1 MPADSRQPEH
11 TAIATADD
19 RGRTETSARG
29 LAGAR
34 RTPRSSGARR
44 RADRSIGYL
53 LVAPAVIALLA
64 ITGFP
69 LVYNLWNSFHTVQL
83 ADPGAGHGFSGITNY
98 KELFDE
104 PGFSADLSHTLLFTV
119 VSVTFE
125 IVVGLALAVV
135 LNKKFKGRGIVRAAI
150 LIPWAVPTVVSA
162 MLWKTMVD
170 PQDGLVN
177 YVLRTL
183 HLPGAGVTWSAN
195 NWASWAV
202 VIAADA
208 WKTIP
213 LVAIIL
219 LAGLQI
225 IPADVYEAA
234 EVDGAGSWRTFW
246 KITLPLLKPA
256 LMVALIFRTLGAFLV
271 FDVIYILT
279 GGGPGS
285 STETLGYLNWK
296 AFIVNSD
303 FGYGGAISVALVVLS
318 LIIAFAYTRLLR
330 PST

>member
-1 MPADSRQPEH
+1 LPADSRPSGL
-11 TAIATADD
+11 TAPATGDAP
-19 RGRTETSARG
+19 GATEAAARNQ
-29 LAGAR
+29 AGAR
-34 RTPRSSGARR
+34 RTARSSGSRR
-44 RADRSIGYL
+44 RADRRIGYL
-53 LVAPAVIALLA
+53 LVAPAIIALLA

-83 ADPGAGHGFSGITNY
+83 ADPAAGHGFSGITNY

-104 PGFSADLSHTLLFTV
+104 PGFTADLGHTILFTV
-119 VSVTFE
+119 VSVVFE
-125 IVVGLALAVV
+125 VVVGLALAVV
-135 LNKKFKGRGIVRAAI
+135 LNKRFRGRGIVRAAI

-177 YVLRTL
+177 YVLRSL
-183 HLPGAGVTWSAN
+183 HLPGAGITWSAN
-195 NWASWAV
+195 TWASWAV
-202 VIAADA
+202 VVAADA

-234 EVDGAGSWRTFW
+234 EVDGAGGWRTFW
-246 KITLPLLKPA
+246 TITLPLLKPA

-318 LIIAFAYTRLLR
+318 LVIAFVYTRLLR